1 VTTIEL
7 RAISVGVDVGGR
19 TLLNDINL
27 LVSSGQMIAIT
38 GHSGSGKSVLAHT
51 LAGIIEPDRGEV
63 SHDGAPLTVN
73 SPFSARPALVPQD
86 FGLVSVLTCGETVAL
101 PLQVRSLPK
110 EEIRERVAIWL
121 GALGLESCA
130 KRTVAEL
137 SGGQRQRVAIA
148 RALAGRPAVML
159 LDEPFSALDAITR
172 VELQTSF
179 RALRARVAL
188 TTLLVTHDVREA
200 LTLGDRVAV
209 LRHGRVEQVDTPAE
223 LRARPQTPYVA
234 ALLAQALAN

>member
-148 RALAGRPAVML
+148 RALAIGADAIV
-159 LDEPFSALDAITR
+159 LDEPTAELDPAN
-172 VELQTSF
+172 
-179 RALRARVAL
+179 RALVLSLLVAELARGAAL
-188 TTLLVTHDVREA
+188 VVVSHEADVIAQADFIYELPTLL
-200 LTLGDRVAV
+200 
-209 LRHGRVEQVDTPAE
+209 
-223 LRARPQTPYVA
+223 
-234 ALLAQALAN
+234 

>member
-1 VTTIEL
+1 MTTIEL

-38 GHSGSGKSVLAHT
+38 GNSGSGKSVLAHT

-63 SHDGAPLTVN
+63 SHDGAPLTAN

-148 RALAGRPAVML
+148 RALAIGADAIV
-159 LDEPFSALDAITR
+159 LDEPTAELDPAN
-172 VELQTSF
+172 
-179 RALRARVAL
+179 RALVLSLLVAELARGAAL
-188 TTLLVTHDVREA
+188 VVVSHEADVIAQADFIYELPTLL
-200 LTLGDRVAV
+200 
-209 LRHGRVEQVDTPAE
+209 
-223 LRARPQTPYVA
+223 
-234 ALLAQALAN
+234 